1 MTSDIKYYLQVPQKD
16 LKVHKDVLMRRYN
29 NEVS

>member
-1 MTSDIKYYLQVPQKD
+1 MTSDIKNYLPKCQKD
-16 LKVHKDVLMRRYN
+16 LYVQNDILMRRYN